1 MEGLRKMKRRDL
13 YQENLKEV
21 QQPKE
26 QNQNDPFQSLLYIR
40 KESGIQ
46 MPLLKIPSLNLNTR
60 VKKFGLAAAQ
70 DAPIEM
76 FIELLSPEAKN

>member
-1 MEGLRKMKRRDL
+1 MKMKRKVL

-21 QQPKE
+21 LQPKE
-26 QNQNDPFQSLLYIR
+26 QNQSDLFQSLQSIK

-60 VKKFGLAAAQ
+60 VKKFGLAAVQ
-70 DAPIEM
+70 DALIEM
-76 FIELLSPEAKN
+76 FIELHSQEAKN